1 MAKKYIRCD
10 PEDKRIRDTLAAQVP
25 GLNKEQTFKEMM
37 RFVAQ
42 NKQDFIREARRNAD
56 RSSRRSNAG
65 RKPKFFSGGF
75 GFDA

>member
-10 PEDKRIRDTLAAQVP
+10 PEDKRIRDTMAAQLP
-25 GLNKEQTFKEMM
+25 QNKEQTFKEMM
-37 RFVAQ
+37 RYVAE
-42 NKQDFIREARRNAD
+42 NKQDFVREARRNAD
-56 RSSRRSNAG
+56 RSTRRSNAG